1 MSRRNRPG
9 AGRPPIPTEER
20 RVHLTLRLAPI
31 TVEEIARL
39 ALPGES
45 TARTIERL
53 VALACQRD
61 DPAAR
66 P

>member
-1 MSRRNRPG
+1 MTRRNRPG
-9 AGRPPIPTEER
+9 AGRPSIPSEER
-20 RVHLTLRLAPI
+20 RVHLTIRVAPI
-31 TVEEIARL
+31 TVEELARL

-53 VALACQRD
+53 VALASQRD
-61 DPAAR
+61 DPADR